1 MYVIVLPRLQLLRER
16 EASRESFF
24 SIQSRVPKFAAE
36 TEFTYVARLTH
47 RALLAV
53 PARVLPVLRLGA
65 LALAAH
71 ALALPRAQLVDVL
84 AVRRDASLVG
94 RAALARSVTLW
105 KRESQIK
112 Y

>member
-1 MYVIVLPRLQLLRER
+1 MLPRLHLLWER
-16 EASRESFF
+16 KASRT
-24 SIQSRVPKFAAE
+24 KFPYLPLKQNLQCRAQ
-36 TEFTYVARLTH
+36 LTH

-94 RAALARSVTLW
+94 RAALARGVTLW
-105 KRESQIK
+105 QKGESN
-112 Y
+112 